1 MRTASE
7 IQLDIES
14 LPQQEYLKLVKWFS
28 EQDWKA
34 WDKEIIKDTQQ
45 GKLDFLLEEAMD
57 AKNNGQLKDL

>member
-14 LPQQEYLKLVKWFS
+14 LPQQEYIKLVKWFS

-34 WDKEIIKDTQQ
+34 WDKEIIKDSQQ

-57 AKNNGQLKDL
+57 AKKNGQLKKL

>member
-14 LPQQEYLKLVKWFS
+14 LPQQEYIKLVKWFS
-28 EQDWKA
+28 EQDWKT
-34 WDKEIIKDTQQ
+34 WDKEIIKDSQQ

-57 AKNNGQLKDL
+57 AKKNGQLKKL